1 MEDYEEKSNDFTN
14 NNGSIIN
21 KEIEKETK
29 MELTSKRRAYLRKKA
44 HDLDALVRIGK
55 EGVTDNLIQSIL
67 DAIESRELIK
77 VKILQNCEEE
87 KMEIMEQL
95 SQCKE
100 FEVVGIIGRTIIL
113 FKENKDKP
121 VISLELKSI

>member
-1 MEDYEEKSNDFTN
+1 
-14 NNGSIIN
+14 
-21 KEIEKETK
+21 

-55 EGVTDNLIQSIL
+55 EGVTDDLIQSIL

>member
-1 MEDYEEKSNDFTN
+1 
-14 NNGSIIN
+14 
-21 KEIEKETK
+21 

-121 VISLELKSI
+121 VISLE

>member
-1 MEDYEEKSNDFTN
+1 
-14 NNGSIIN
+14 
-21 KEIEKETK
+21 
-29 MELTSKRRAYLRKKA
+29 MELTSKRRAYLKKRA

-55 EGVTDNLIQSIL
+55 DGVTENLIQSIL
-67 DAIESRELIK
+67 DAIESRELLK
-77 VKILQNCEEE
+77 VKILQNCEDE
-87 KMEIMEQL
+87 KMEIVEQL

-121 VISLELKSI
+121 VISLELKGI

>member
-1 MEDYEEKSNDFTN
+1 
-14 NNGSIIN
+14 
-21 KEIEKETK
+21 

-87 KMEIMEQL
+87 KMEIMEQF

>member
-1 MEDYEEKSNDFTN
+1 
-14 NNGSIIN
+14 
-21 KEIEKETK
+21 

-100 FEVVGIIGRTIIL
+100 FEVGIIGRTIIL

>member
-1 MEDYEEKSNDFTN
+1 
-14 NNGSIIN
+14 
-21 KEIEKETK
+21 

-100 FEVVGIIGRTIIL
+100 FEVVGIIGRTI
-113 FKENKDKP
+113 KRE
-121 VISLELKSI
+121 

>member
-1 MEDYEEKSNDFTN
+1 
-14 NNGSIIN
+14 
-21 KEIEKETK
+21 

-55 EGVTDNLIQSIL
+55 DGISENLIQSIL
-67 DAIESRELIK
+67 DTIESRELIK
-77 VKILQNCEEE
+77 VKILQNCEDE
-87 KMEIMEQL
+87 KDEIMEQL

-121 VISLELKSI
+121 VISLELKNI

>member
-1 MEDYEEKSNDFTN
+1 
-14 NNGSIIN
+14 
-21 KEIEKETK
+21 

-77 VKILQNCEEE
+77 VKILQNCEDE

>member
-1 MEDYEEKSNDFTN
+1 
-14 NNGSIIN
+14 
-21 KEIEKETK
+21 
-29 MELTSKRRAYLRKKA
+29 MELTSKRRAYLRQKA
-44 HDLDALVRIGK
+44 QDLDALIRIGK

>member
-1 MEDYEEKSNDFTN
+1 
-14 NNGSIIN
+14 
-21 KEIEKETK
+21 

-100 FEVVGIIGRTIIL
+100 FEVIR
-113 FKENKDKP
+113 F
-121 VISLELKSI
+121 

>member
-1 MEDYEEKSNDFTN
+1 
-14 NNGSIIN
+14 
-21 KEIEKETK
+21 

-44 HDLDALVRIGK
+44 HDLEALVRIGK

>member
-1 MEDYEEKSNDFTN
+1 
-14 NNGSIIN
+14 
-21 KEIEKETK
+21 

-67 DAIESRELIK
+67 DAIESRELMK

>member
-1 MEDYEEKSNDFTN
+1 
-14 NNGSIIN
+14 
-21 KEIEKETK
+21 

-55 EGVTDNLIQSIL
+55 DGITDNLIQSIL

-77 VKILQNCEEE
+77 VKILQNCEDE

>member
-1 MEDYEEKSNDFTN
+1 
-14 NNGSIIN
+14 
-21 KEIEKETK
+21 

-77 VKILQNCEEE
+77 VKTLQKCEEE

>member
-1 MEDYEEKSNDFTN
+1 
-14 NNGSIIN
+14 
-21 KEIEKETK
+21 

-87 KMEIMEQL
+87 KMEKI
-95 SQCKE
+95 
-100 FEVVGIIGRTIIL
+100 FGIT
-113 FKENKDKP
+113 
-121 VISLELKSI
+121 

>member
-1 MEDYEEKSNDFTN
+1 
-14 NNGSIIN
+14 
-21 KEIEKETK
+21 
-29 MELTSKRRAYLRKKA
+29 MELTSKRRAYLKKKA

-55 EGVTDNLIQSIL
+55 DGVTENLIQSIL
-67 DAIESRELIK
+67 DAIESRELLK
-77 VKILQNCEEE
+77 VKILQNCEGE
-87 KMEIMEQL
+87 KEEIMEQL

-121 VISLELKSI
+121 LISLELKSI

>member
-1 MEDYEEKSNDFTN
+1 
-14 NNGSIIN
+14 
-21 KEIEKETK
+21 

-95 SQCKE
+95 SSLPRLSAIARQRTGCGTL
-100 FEVVGIIGRTIIL
+100 VVIATVGDEYVFVHPPVVEDGAAYRHHGDVGRAVQ
-113 FKENKDKP
+113 P
-121 VISLELKSI
+121 VDAQFRP

>member
-1 MEDYEEKSNDFTN
+1 
-14 NNGSIIN
+14 
-21 KEIEKETK
+21 

-121 VISLELKSI
+121 VISLELKNI

>member
-1 MEDYEEKSNDFTN
+1 
-14 NNGSIIN
+14 
-21 KEIEKETK
+21 

-55 EGVTDNLIQSIL
+55 EGVTANLIQSIL

-121 VISLELKSI
+121 VVSLELKNI

>member
-1 MEDYEEKSNDFTN
+1 
-14 NNGSIIN
+14 
-21 KEIEKETK
+21 

-55 EGVTDNLIQSIL
+55 DGVSDNLIQSIL
-67 DAIESRELIK
+67 DAIESRELLK

-113 FKENKDKP
+113 FRENKDKP
-121 VISLELKSI
+121 VVSLELKNI

>member
-1 MEDYEEKSNDFTN
+1 
-14 NNGSIIN
+14 
-21 KEIEKETK
+21 

-55 EGVTDNLIQSIL
+55 DGISENLIQSIL

-77 VKILQNCEEE
+77 VKILQNCEDE
-87 KMEIMEQL
+87 KDEILEQL

-121 VISLELKSI
+121 VISLELKNI

>member
-1 MEDYEEKSNDFTN
+1 MFSIKYIGNWLFKEKAPRTTTSHQ
-14 NNGSIIN
+14 NGEASSSRMAFN
-21 KEIEKETK
+21 K
-29 MELTSKRRAYLRKKA
+29 
-44 HDLDALVRIGK
+44 
-55 EGVTDNLIQSIL
+55 SIL

>member
-1 MEDYEEKSNDFTN
+1 
-14 NNGSIIN
+14 
-21 KEIEKETK
+21 

-113 FKENKDKP
+113 FKENKHKP

>member
-1 MEDYEEKSNDFTN
+1 
-14 NNGSIIN
+14 
-21 KEIEKETK
+21 

-87 KMEIMEQL
+87 KIEIMEQL

>member
-1 MEDYEEKSNDFTN
+1 
-14 NNGSIIN
+14 
-21 KEIEKETK
+21 
-29 MELTSKRRAYLRKKA
+29 MELISKRRAYLRKKA